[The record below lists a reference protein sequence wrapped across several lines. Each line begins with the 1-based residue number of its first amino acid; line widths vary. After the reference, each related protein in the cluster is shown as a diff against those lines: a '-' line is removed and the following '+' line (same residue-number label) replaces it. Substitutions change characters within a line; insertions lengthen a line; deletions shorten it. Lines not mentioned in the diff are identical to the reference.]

1 MRDTVVVTYEHLLVS
16 SDGPITTVT
25 LNRPDKRNALAMNVM
40 LELTEAF
47 RDVGASNALGVILAA
62 NGPVFSAGHNFGDM
76 AGATLDEARQLFTV
90 CTIMMDAVQAMPQP
104 VVAKVHALATAA
116 GCQLVA
122 SCDLAVAADTAGFA
136 IPGGRGGLF
145 CHTPLV
151 AVARNIGRK
160 RAMEMALT
168 GDVIDA
174 ATAAEW
180 GLINR
185 VVPAAELDAATLD
198 LITRATR
205 GSVLSKAMGKQGFYG
220 EIDLPQARAYEFAIE
235 LMATAALT
243 ADAQEGIAAFLGK
256 RHASFTERP

>member
-1 MRDTVVVTYEHLLVS
+1 MRDTGVVSYEHLLVT
-16 SDGPITTVT
+16 SDGPITTIT
-25 LNRPDKRNALAMNVM
+25 LNRPEKRNALAMNVM

-47 RDVGASNALGVILAA
+47 RHVGSSDAHGVILAA

-90 CTIMMDAVQAMPQP
+90 CTNMMDAIQSMPQP

-122 SCDLAVAADTAGFA
+122 TCDLAVAADTAGFA
-136 IPGGRGGLF
+136 IPGGKGGLF

-160 RAMEMALT
+160 RALEMALT
-168 GDVIDA
+168 GDTIDA
-174 ATAAEW
+174 ATAADW

-185 VVPAAELDAATLD
+185 AVPADELDAATLD
-198 LITRATR
+198 LVQRATR
-205 GSVLSKAMGKQGFYG
+205 GSLLSKAMGKQGFYG
-220 EIDLPQARAYEFAIE
+220 EIDLPQARAYEFAVE
-235 LMATAALT
+235 LMAAAAMT
-243 ADAQEGIAAFLGK
+243 ADAQEGIAAFLAK
-256 RHASFTERP
+256 RHANFTERP

>member
-1 MRDTVVVTYEHLLVS
+1 MD
-16 SDGPITTVT
+16 
-25 LNRPDKRNALAMNVM
+25 VM

-47 RDVGASNALGVILAA
+47 RHVGSTDALGVILAA
-62 NGPVFSAGHNFGDM
+62 NGPVFSAGHNFADM
-76 AGATLDEARQLFTV
+76 AGATLDEARRLFTV
-90 CTIMMDAVQAMPQP
+90 CTTMMDSVQSIPQP

-136 IPGGRGGLF
+136 IPGGKGGLF

-160 RAMEMALT
+160 RALEMALT

-174 ATAAEW
+174 ATAADW

-185 VVPAAELDAATLD
+185 AVPAEELDAATLD

-205 GSVLSKAMGKQGFYG
+205 GSALSKAMGKQGFYG
-220 EIDLPQARAYEFAIE
+220 EIDLAQGRAYDFAVE
-235 LMATAALT
+235 LMANAALT
-243 ADAQEGIAAFLGK
+243 VDAQEGIAAFLAK
-256 RHASFTERP
+256 RHATFTQHP